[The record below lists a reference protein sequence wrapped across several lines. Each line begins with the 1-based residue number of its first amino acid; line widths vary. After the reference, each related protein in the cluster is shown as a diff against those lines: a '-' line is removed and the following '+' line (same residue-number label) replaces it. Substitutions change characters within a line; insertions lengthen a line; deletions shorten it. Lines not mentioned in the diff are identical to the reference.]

1 MICRGRQQ
9 SRSYLLEMV
18 DTAVVVGLTL
28 LSVLPGRCFY
38 LTERIRP
45 EQETAALGLSYSLLV
60 FFPHRYKP
68 HSLADTDA
76 YFLL

>member
-1 MICRGRQQ
+1 
-9 SRSYLLEMV
+9 MV

-28 LSVLPGRCFY
+28 LSVLPGCCFY

-45 EQETAALGLSYSLLV
+45 EQETAALGLSSSLLV

-68 HSLADTDA
+68 HSLADLMLI
-76 YFLL
+76 FFFESLLAIQATTEKV